1 MNKVAAGQS
10 FLRGL
15 SNREKAY
22 LVELAI
28 EIKLDGEVTKEIVDS
43 EIEIRES
50 VVSFVQLRED
60 KSVMQITSVDKEYVL
75 TLFVKEEFTAM
86 DREIIREMAEIT
98 EKGIAKKYVLAIT
111 NGRENREFVCEYK
124 GIRYIKIGREIIDR
138 ISPKNVKKE
147 MVKKNMLYEVYTMR
161 KGIFERDIDRR
172 VIEFDRRYKGNKQ
185 NLG

>member
-75 TLFVKEEFTAM
+75 TLFV
-86 DREIIREMAEIT
+86 
-98 EKGIAKKYVLAIT
+98 
-111 NGRENREFVCEYK
+111 
-124 GIRYIKIGREIIDR
+124 
-138 ISPKNVKKE
+138 
-147 MVKKNMLYEVYTMR
+147 
-161 KGIFERDIDRR
+161 
-172 VIEFDRRYKGNKQ
+172 
-185 NLG
+185 